1 MAEHRPHPTDTTA
14 DIPEADLLEQQTPL
28 LTEHDPLEA
37 APPEVSPAALMVDE
51 ADYLVSGNGRRGTV
65 LPTGRSTVPR
75 SRGDL

>member
-14 DIPEADLLEQQTPL
+14 DITEADLLEQQTPL

-51 ADYLVSGNGRRGTV
+51 ADYLEQTIPIADDYPYTS
-65 LPTGRSTVPR
+65 PTGDTD
-75 SRGDL
+75 G